1 LYGGTAIALI
11 AVGVYAWNWWYAQQ
25 NSIPL
30 SIQNLGTIF
39 TKNIDNILVLAAGGI
54 GIGII
59 MLLMVNHL
67 MSKTG

>member
-1 LYGGTAIALI
+1 MYGGTAIALI